1 MAHVGIWNV
10 ISWRNVRCRRDP
22 LTFPW
27 SRSWDPP
34 GRGMLSIPKG
44 KEHFWSCFGW
54 SMSPPPHIPVLK
66 LYPCRRWGLGEIIRI
81 RWHHEG
87 GVLMR
92 GISGLRRVMRELAAS
107 LLCHVRRPGEAG
119 GLQPKRGPSPCWHLI
134 SEFWPPGLWEMDWC
148 LEAIP
153 ALIFLYG
160 SWS

>member
-1 MAHVGIWNV
+1 MWDAGGTLWPSPEAGHETLLGEVCSLYPKEKS
-10 ISWRNVRCRRDP
+10 ISGPVLDGLCP
-22 LTFPW
+22 
-27 SRSWDPP
+27 
-34 GRGMLSIPKG
+34 
-44 KEHFWSCFGW
+44 
-54 SMSPPPHIPVLK
+54 PPPHIPVLK

-107 LLCHVRRPGEAG
+107 LLCHVRRPEAG

-153 ALIFLYG
+153 ALVFLYG

>member
-1 MAHVGIWNV
+1 MECYKLKECEMQEGPSDLPLKQVMRP
-10 ISWRNVRCRRDP
+10 SWERYALYTQRKRAFLV
-22 LTFPW
+22 L
-27 SRSWDPP
+27 
-34 GRGMLSIPKG
+34 
-44 KEHFWSCFGW
+44 FW
-54 SMSPPPHIPVLK
+54 MVYVPPPHIPVLK

-107 LLCHVRRPGEAG
+107 LLCHVRRPEAG

-153 ALIFLYG
+153 ALVFLYG